1 MTRTTRTTALTALLS
16 AVAVTSLTGCSI
28 ASEVRDGLGEVRTD
42 LESAAEEV
50 MTEGQLFTGTK
61 MLEVEGG
68 SVNVSCSGA
77 PVQDRPVIVLMAG
90 MGDGLDTL
98 ADIQETLSEQDRVC
112 SYDRFGEGE
121 SDQPTGPQTI
131 DDGKATLRAV
141 LDDIAGDQ
149 EVVLAGHS
157 LGGLIAARY
166 APDDQDRVKG
176 LVLLDATSPTMIDDI
191 TGVIPSPPPVR
202 APRYGRRTS
211 RSSRARTRR
220 TSPSRATRRCVRP
233 GTSRWRSSGT
243 VSGTWARSP
252 STATTWSAC
261 GPRARR
267 NGWRSPPPA
276 GSPSPRRAAT
286 TSTSTS
292 PRSPSTPSAP
302 SPTRPPARP
311 DRRLRDR
318 RVCERRRPRTRAAP
332 FVMSGIGTVTPTSA
346 SRTLSDEKDGIHIVS
361 TRGGTR
367 TPRSESMTSV

>member
-1 MTRTTRTTALTALLS
+1 MSRATRTTALTALLS

-28 ASEVRDGLGEVRTD
+28 ASEVRDGLDEVRTD

-68 SVNVSCSGA
+68 SVNVSCSGT

-121 SDQPTGPQTI
+121 SDRPTGPQTI
-131 DDGKATLRAV
+131 DDGKETLREV

-191 TGVIPSPPPVR
+191 TGVIPESATGEGAEVR
-202 APRYGRRTS
+202 AQNLAIFQGENPENITIESDPEVRSAGDIPVEVVQHGVRYLGEIAEYGDDLERVWTE
-211 RSSRARTRR
+211 
-220 TSPSRATRRCVRP
+220 
-233 GTSRWRSSGT
+233 GQEKWLEI
-243 VSGTWARSP
+243 
-252 STATTWSAC
+252 STA
-261 GPRARR
+261 G
-267 NGWRSPPPA
+267 
-276 GSPSPRRAAT
+276 
-286 TSTSTS
+286 
-292 PRSPSTPSAP
+292 
-302 SPTRPPARP
+302 
-311 DRRLRDR
+311 RLS
-318 RVCERRRPRTRAAP
+318 VAEE
-332 FVMSGIGTVTPTSA
+332 SGHYIHVDQPEVALGAIRTVTDQA
-346 SRTLSDEKDGIHIVS
+346 AG
-361 TRGGTR
+361 
-367 TPRSESMTSV
+367 